1 MARTRLSTTVDEHL
15 LKSARELR
23 VGLTDAALV
32 DEALRALLLA
42 HRSAEIDASYAAYDE
57 YPIDGPDEWG
67 NLAAFRQAAAA
78 S

>member
-1 MARTRLSTTVDEHL
+1 V
-15 LKSARELR
+15 
-23 VGLTDAALV
+23 TDARLIE
-32 DEALRALLLA
+32 EALTALLLL

-57 YPIDGPDEWG
+57 YPIDASDEWG